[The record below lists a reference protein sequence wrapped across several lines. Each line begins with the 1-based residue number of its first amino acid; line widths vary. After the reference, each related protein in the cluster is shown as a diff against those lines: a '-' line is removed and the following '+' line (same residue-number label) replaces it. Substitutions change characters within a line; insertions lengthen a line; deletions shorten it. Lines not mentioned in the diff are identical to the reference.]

1 MNGVFIQYQLAQS
14 EQDVSVKLASKL
26 KFVGMK
32 LSAPKRFKTLW
43 NARLSVP
50 YLFIVPIMV
59 VLFMAAKSCI
69 NSYPLFHQSQRSK
82 KCVMLAGR
90 FLNIYL
96 PEREGEGV
104 HLRKRPTC
112 ILMMILVLLSVPETL
127 SRALDFPRVQILF
140 RPYCQLSK
148 AVTASKRP
156 IVSPPS
162 ANNHPIL
169 SSTVMIFLITINC

>member
-1 MNGVFIQYQLAQS
+1 
-14 EQDVSVKLASKL
+14 
-26 KFVGMK
+26 
-32 LSAPKRFKTLW
+32 
-43 NARLSVP
+43 
-50 YLFIVPIMV
+50 
-59 VLFMAAKSCI
+59 
-69 NSYPLFHQSQRSK
+69 
-82 KCVMLAGR
+82 MLAGR